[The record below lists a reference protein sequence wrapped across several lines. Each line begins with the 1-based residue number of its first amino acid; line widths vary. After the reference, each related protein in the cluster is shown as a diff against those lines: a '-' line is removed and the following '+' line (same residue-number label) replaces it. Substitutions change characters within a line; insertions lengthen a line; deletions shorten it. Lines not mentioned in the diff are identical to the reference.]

1 VGATS
6 REIVARNFVERYGPD
21 RLAQLLALFAAGES
35 GQVIA
40 EQFDVSR
47 ERVRQWKNSFGQL
60 VSIYQVHP
68 EIEALVRSRG

>member
-1 VGATS
+1 MGATS

-21 RLAQLLALFAAGES
+21 RLRQLLALFAAGES

-40 EQFDVSR
+40 EQFAVSR

-60 VSIYQVHP
+60 VSVYQVHP
-68 EIEALVRSRG
+68 EVEAVIRGG

>member
-1 VGATS
+1 MGAAS
-6 REIVARNFVERYGPD
+6 REIVAKNFLERYGAD
-21 RLAQLLALFAAGES
+21 GLRRLLASFSAGES

-40 EQFDVSR
+40 EQFAVSR

-68 EIEALVRSRG
+68 EVMALTRSD